1 MLRIQSSAEGS
12 NTSAGSETVQELPQ
26 IQGRKP
32 QGSELKPVS
41 KRKEQGRGMTP
52 GQLSGSAGYSEDTH
66 GAEGFGPHPSQELGS
81 SLENPNNA
89 IELSQK
95 EVVWLRPRSV

>member
-1 MLRIQSSAEGS
+1 
-12 NTSAGSETVQELPQ
+12 
-26 IQGRKP
+26 
-32 QGSELKPVS
+32 
-41 KRKEQGRGMTP
+41 MTP
-52 GQLSGSAGYSEDTH
+52 GQLSGSAGYSEDIH